1 MKVVLCTGMS
11 SHTMAINST
20 KSGPLRLRL
29 LRALCALVVLC
40 LLVVTVPAP
49 TWPDYDSAHQHY
61 SKQEI
66 SRAIT
71 WYAKQY
77 RLDPAL
83 LRAVIKTESD
93 FRQHVV
99 SRKGAVGLM
108 QLTPDTAATLRV
120 TDVHDSIQNIRGGAK
135 QLRHLLNLYHDDLLL
150 ALAAYNAGVHRGKGH
165 EVPRIRETR
174 IYVQKVIRNYK
185 AFGGKRYVLAEKK
198 SKLPP
203 QIKSALGASRR
214 SAAA

>member
-1 MKVVLCTGMS
+1 MATNNTRDGQLCS
-11 SHTMAINST
+11 
-20 KSGPLRLRL
+20 RL
-29 LRALCALVVLC
+29 LRALCALAVLC
-40 LLVVTVPAP
+40 LLIVVVPAP
-49 TWPDYDSAHQHY
+49 TRPDYDSVHQHY

-93 FRQHVV
+93 FRQHAV

-120 TDVHDSIQNIRGGAK
+120 ADVHDSIQNIRGGAK
-135 QLRHLLNLYHDDLLL
+135 QLRHLLNLYHDDLPL
-150 ALAAYNAGVHRGKGH
+150 ALAAYNAGVHRVKGH

-174 IYVQKVIRNYK
+174 TYVQKVIRNYK